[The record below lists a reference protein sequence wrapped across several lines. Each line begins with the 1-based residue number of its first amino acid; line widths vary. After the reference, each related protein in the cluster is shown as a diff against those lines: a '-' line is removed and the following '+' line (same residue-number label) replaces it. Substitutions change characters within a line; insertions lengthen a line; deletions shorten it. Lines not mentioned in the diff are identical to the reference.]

1 MHLNC
6 PVFQR
11 LRVGPMV
18 DMAPAEIN
26 PARSRG
32 IPCSGIRG
40 PARNNGRRGLVPGA
54 SPAAHKR
61 VHRYP
66 WGRRRRHFP
75 SVHAERKGSL
85 QLRRAR
91 LLAVLDGAPDAQGA
105 AERLRVVWSSVAET
119 FTADNAAYG
128 VANLL
133 AAGGATGAIE
143 AQQLLEILIEGPG
156 GSDWQDRD
164 RLLSELGVRVTYDY
178 GDAWE
183 ARARAAI
190 VNHILRLQCTPG
202 RIGFWT
208 FEDHI
213 RLDTGDRC
221 GTLSGDP
228 LVDRIN
234 GLSIFWRDAGG
245 V

>member
-1 MHLNC
+1 
-6 PVFQR
+6 
-11 LRVGPMV
+11 MV
-18 DMAPAEIN
+18 DVAPAEIN
-26 PARSRG
+26 
-32 IPCSGIRG
+32 
-40 PARNNGRRGLVPGA
+40 
-54 SPAAHKR
+54 
-61 VHRYP
+61 
-66 WGRRRRHFP
+66 
-75 SVHAERKGSL
+75 
-85 QLRRAR
+85 
-91 LLAVLDGAPDAQGA
+91 
-105 AERLRVVWSSVAET
+105 
-119 FTADNAAYG
+119 G

-133 AAGGATGAIE
+133 VAGGATGAIE

-164 RLLSELGVRVTYDY
+164 RLLSELGVRVTYEY

-190 VNHILRLQCTPG
+190 VNHILRLRCTPG

-234 GLSIFWRDAGG
+234 GLTIFDGMRAVFESVERACSNGEPVQFGIFGSPESLTAECTTPIRQLPPSATLAIGDRN
-245 V
+245 